1 MKKITVKKSIWNT
14 ILKYSTEFRVPFS
27 ENPVVYGM
35 AFAEAGGVWNDTRLL
50 TPMGFP
56 RRNPLELKRSAGIGI
71 RFFMPMIGMLGFD
84 MGYGFDDITGDGNPQ
99 GWEYTIIFGRWQLNQ
114 GVKSDSTHNQNG

>member
-1 MKKITVKKSIWNT
+1 MLRGYTDNSIGPTTTQGRGIGGNT

-27 ENPVVYGM
+27 ENPVVYAM

-99 GWEYTIIFGRWQLNQ
+99 GWEYTIIFGR
-114 GVKSDSTHNQNG
+114 

>member
-1 MKKITVKKSIWNT
+1 M
-14 ILKYSTEFRVPFS
+14 LKYSTEFRVPFS

-35 AFAEAGGVWNDTRLL
+35 LFAEAGGVWNDTRLL
-50 TPMGFP
+50 YSHWDFR

-71 RFFMPMIGMLGFD
+71 RFFMPMIGQLGFD

-99 GWEYTIIFGRWQLNQ
+99 GWEYTIIFGR
-114 GVKSDSTHNQNG
+114 